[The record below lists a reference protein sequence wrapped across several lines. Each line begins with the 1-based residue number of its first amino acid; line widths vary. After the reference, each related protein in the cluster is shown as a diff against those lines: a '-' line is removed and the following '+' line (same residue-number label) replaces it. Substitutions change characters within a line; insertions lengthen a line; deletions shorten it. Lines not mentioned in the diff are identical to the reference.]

1 MSALSLSGT
10 VGVLKAIA
18 VQASSRDSLLNH
30 MWTFVSSM
38 DQLMKAA
45 KDAAD
50 DSGVPAQSSP
60 GKADAKT
67 DPELPGSWD
76 DPSNQERLLSATAQV
91 RAAAAPMMVRLLLS
105 IEALLPAAQRPN
117 MFHRQCRTT
126 AASSN
131 SLLCHVPLLTCM
143 INCAALACGSVEQ
156 TSVQVNCMTPLV

>member
-1 MSALSLSGT
+1 MSAPSLSGT

-91 RAAAAPMMVRLLLS
+91 RTAAAPMMVRLPLP
-105 IEALLPAAQRPN
+105 IEALLPTAQHLY
-117 MFHRQCRTT
+117 MLHCHCRT
-126 AASSN
+126 ASAS
-131 SLLCHVPLLTCM
+131 SLLCHPPLLTCL
-143 INCAALACGSVEQ
+143 INRVALACGSVEQ
-156 TSVQVNCMTPLV
+156 TGLQVNWTTPLA